1 MNRALLPA
9 GLLAALLLAGC
20 ASSSQHSTAAGSSVG
35 IRPSGTASQSGMAMA
50 DTSDAPS
57 DTAKMVCGDDIR
69 GQVSQ
74 VLKLSAP
81 LKTESSWADQ
91 LYTCTYRLPI
101 GPMVLS
107 VKQSTGTA
115 AAASY
120 FSTLRPTL
128 GSTETLQGLGE
139 RSYGT
144 GDGVVVVIKD
154 NMTLKV
160 DTTGLPK
167 VFGADQQRRSDLAYE
182 IASDVL
188 GCWTGD

>member
-1 MNRALLPA
+1 MNRALMPA

-20 ASSSQHSTAAGSSVG
+20 ASSSQH
-35 IRPSGTASQSGMAMA
+35 PTASRTTAVAGQSAMAMTGAA
-50 DTSDAPS
+50 DLPS
-57 DTAKMVCGDDIR
+57 DTAKMVCSDDIR

-74 VLKLSAP
+74 VLKLSSP
-81 LKTESSWADQ
+81 PKTESSWVDQ
-91 LYTCTYRLPI
+91 LYTCTYRLPV

>member
-1 MNRALLPA
+1 MNRALASA
-9 GLLAALLLAGC
+9 GLLATLLLSGC
-20 ASSSQHSTAAGSSVG
+20 AGTARHATANQVSTSSS
-35 IRPSGTASQSGMAMA
+35 MAMA
-50 DTSDAPS
+50 VASDAPS

-69 GQVSQ
+69 DQVRQ
-74 VLKLSAP
+74 VLKLSTAP
-81 LKTESSWADQ
+81 KTESSWADQ
-91 LYTCTYRLPI
+91 LYTCSYRLPM

-107 VKQSTGTA
+107 VKQSTGTVQA
-115 AAASY
+115 VGY
-120 FSTLRPTL
+120 FSKLRTTL

-154 NMTLKV
+154 NLTLKV

-167 VFGADQQRRSDLAYE
+167 VFVADQQRRSDLAYE

>member
-1 MNRALLPA
+1 NRALI
-9 GLLAALLLAGC
+9 LAALLLTGC
-20 ASSSQHSTAAGSSVG
+20 AGTSGQHAQPSKAAAG
-35 IRPSGTASQSGMAMA
+35 ASMAMA
-50 DTSDAPS
+50 DQSDAPS
-57 DTAKMVCGDDIR
+57 DTATMVCGDDIR

-81 LKTESSWADQ
+81 PKTESSWADQ
-91 LYTCTYRLPI
+91 LYTCSYRLPI

-107 VKQSTGTA
+107 VKQSAGRA
-115 AAASY
+115 AAAGY
-120 FSTLRPTL
+120 FSNLRPTL
-128 GSTETLQGLGE
+128 GNTETLQGLGE

-154 NMTLKV
+154 SLTLKV